1 MNECTDELFRVAP
14 TPQAMAALDSE
25 RDVLPIIKSVGLA
38 PTKSRNLVAM
48 AKKICAD
55 PAPAAADENDEE
67 EEEDDDD
74 DDNGADNGADG
85 EGSLSSRK
93 APKKASAKCSGWGFS
108 GFGGAVPREEAA
120 LVSLPGVGPKTAA
133 VVSTVQ

>member
-55 PAPAAADENDEE
+55 PAPAAADENDEDD
-67 EEEDDDD
+67 EDDDD
-74 DDNGADNGADG
+74 GNGADNGADG

-93 APKKASAKCSGWGFS
+93 APKKASAKGSGGGFS

-133 VVSTVQ
+133 VVRTVQ